1 MERAGLFLY
10 DPTLRV
16 VRHMG
21 SAGVDPD
28 LLDGVEGTLEETP
41 VAQRALAEDSVVEI
55 SEGLERQVTPR
66 SGVRSSCRTCL
77 GRSPVRSFTST
88 AASTAWVACSCRQVS
103 RRLCPR

>member
-1 MERAGLFLY
+1 MERAGPFLY

-16 VRHMG
+16 VQPMG

-55 SEGLERQVTPR
+55 SEGLERQVTSRPGACLAR
-66 SGVRSSCRTCL
+66 SPARSS
-77 GRSPVRSFTST
+77 TST
-88 AASTAWVACSCRQVS
+88 AAFTAWGARSCRQVS